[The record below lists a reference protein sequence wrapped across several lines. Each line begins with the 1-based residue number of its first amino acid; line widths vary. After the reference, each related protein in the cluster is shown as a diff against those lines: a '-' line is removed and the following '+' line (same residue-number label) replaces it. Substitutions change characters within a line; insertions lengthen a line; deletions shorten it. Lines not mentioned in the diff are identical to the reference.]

1 VRVQVPLRVL
11 KKSESVSESEHFH
24 SFSLNSLSHLLFS
37 FLRELD
43 FSHIFLKVALSL
55 AYSLRLVLTYFIIMF
70 DFQKLEVYQKT
81 KNFCIEITATLSEKS
96 FDRVTNDQLRR
107 ASFSIMLNIAEGSS
121 RFSNRDRKNF
131 LVIARGS
138 ACECYAI
145 MEYLLETKMLS
156 KEVFDDYTIKLEEIS
171 RMLFGLI
178 RNL

>member
-1 VRVQVPLRVL
+1 
-11 KKSESVSESEHFH
+11 
-24 SFSLNSLSHLLFS
+24 
-37 FLRELD
+37 
-43 FSHIFLKVALSL
+43 
-55 AYSLRLVLTYFIIMF
+55 MF
-70 DFQKLEVYQKT
+70 DFQKLEVYQKS
-81 KNFCIEITATLSEKS
+81 KNFCKEITATLSEKS

-138 ACECYAI
+138 AFECVAI
-145 MEYLLETKMLS
+145 MEYLFEV
-156 KEVFDDYTIKLEEIS
+156 KEISQDTFTDYEKKLDEIS